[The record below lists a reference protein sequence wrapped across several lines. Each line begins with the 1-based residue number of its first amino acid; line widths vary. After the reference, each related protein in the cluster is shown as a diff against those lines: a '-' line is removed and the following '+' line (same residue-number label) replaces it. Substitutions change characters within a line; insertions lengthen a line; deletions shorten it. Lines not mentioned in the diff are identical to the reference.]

1 MKTLK
6 KKNDFNKVFNR
17 GKSTASR
24 YFVLYWYPNKNEIN
38 RYGFSI
44 SKRIGKAVVRNK
56 LKRRLKEII
65 RKLLEDSSLKG
76 YDVIIIARN
85 PVNNLN
91 FYGIKEDLTGL
102 FKKAGLF
109 QNSGK

>member
-1 MKTLK
+1 METLK

-24 YFVLYWYPNKNEIN
+24 YLVLYWYPNNKEIN

-65 RKLLEDSSLKG
+65 RRFLEDSCLKG
-76 YDVIIIARN
+76 YDIIIIARN
-85 PVNNLN
+85 PVNSLDFN
-91 FYGIKEDLTGL
+91 GIKDDLTKL
-102 FKKAGLF
+102 FQKAGLF
-109 QNSGK
+109 KNTGK

>member
-6 KKNDFNKVFNR
+6 TKKDFNNVFNR

-24 YFVLYWYPNKNEIN
+24 YLVLYWYPNKKEIN

-65 RKLLEDSSLKG
+65 RRFLEDSSLKG
-76 YDVIIIARN
+76 YDIIIIARN
-85 PVNNLN
+85 PVNSLDFN
-91 FYGIKEDLTGL
+91 GIKNDLTRL
-102 FKKAGLF
+102 FKKANLF
-109 QNSGK
+109 KNSGK

>member
-1 MKTLK
+1 LKTLK
-6 KKNDFNKVFNR
+6 KKKDFNKVFNR

-24 YFVLYWYPNKNEIN
+24 YLVIYWYPNKKEIN

-65 RKLLEDSSLKG
+65 RRFLEDRCLKG
-76 YDVIIIARN
+76 YDIIIIARN
-85 PVNNLN
+85 PVNSLD
-91 FYGIKEDLTGL
+91 FVGIKNDLNRL
-102 FKKAGLF
+102 FKKADLLK
-109 QNSGK
+109 NSGK

>member
-6 KKNDFNKVFNR
+6 RKKDFNKVFNR

-24 YFVLYWYPNKNEIN
+24 FLVIYWYPNNKEIN

-65 RKLLEDSSLKG
+65 RRFLEDSCLTG
-76 YDVIIIARN
+76 YDIIIIARN
-85 PVNNLN
+85 PVNDLD
-91 FYGIKEDLTGL
+91 FEGLKDDLTRL
-102 FKKAGLF
+102 FKKADLF
-109 QNSGK
+109 KNSGK